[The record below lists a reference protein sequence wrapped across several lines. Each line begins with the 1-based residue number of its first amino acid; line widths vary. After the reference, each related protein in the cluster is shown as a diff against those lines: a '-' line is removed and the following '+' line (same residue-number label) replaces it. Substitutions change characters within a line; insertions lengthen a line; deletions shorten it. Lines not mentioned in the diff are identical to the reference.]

1 MKIARL
7 FLIIVYVVSS
17 LPVMGEGLRFHGEEQ
32 VEDSV
37 EEHENPYDALVKQGM
52 DALVIDSMRQAE
64 DCFLQALKQ
73 FPHHQ
78 SNFLLYR
85 YLGQIREHQNRGQEA
100 LEFYTSGLDL
110 NPTNLELRLD
120 RAAWVDRLGNDG
132 RAISDYSDVLDQ
144 EPDNIEALNMRAH
157 LYSRIHDY
165 KRARTDYEHIIRLE
179 PLNERAY
186 VGLILVNDRSGRPR
200 EAMEQIDALI
210 SVYPKHA
217 LLYAIR
223 GGMEHRRMEYEQALA
238 DLSRA
243 VEMEPTN
250 VDFLVSRAT
259 LYLDMRKRKLASADV
274 QAALRLGAD
283 PLEMASLLK
292 R

>member
-1 MKIARL
+1 MNIRNL
-7 FLIIVYVVSS
+7 FLFICLCPLCLLAQATSS
-17 LPVMGEGLRFHGEEQ
+17 FPLKEGQKGE
-32 VEDSV
+32 SV
-37 EEHENPYDALVKQGM
+37 EEHDNPYDVLVKQGM
-52 DALVIDSMRQAE
+52 DALSIDSLQQAE
-64 DCFLQALKQ
+64 DCFRQALKQ

-100 LEFYTSGLDL
+100 LEFYTAGLDL
-110 NPTNLELRLD
+110 NPTHLELRLD
-120 RAAWVDRLGNDG
+120 RAALLYRLGNDG

-144 EPDNIEALNMRAH
+144 EPDNIEALGMRAH

-165 KRARTDYEHIIRLE
+165 KQARADYEHIIRLE
-179 PLNERAY
+179 PLNEKAY

-200 EAMEQIDALI
+200 EAMEQINALI

-217 LLYAIR
+217 MLYAIR

-259 LYLDMRKRKLASADV
+259 LYLDMRKRKLARADV

>member
-7 FLIIVYVVSS
+7 FLIIVYAISS
-17 LPVMGEGLRFHGEEQ
+17 LPIMGEGRGEGLLLHYEGQ
-32 VEDSV
+32 EAGSA
-37 EEHENPYDALVKQGM
+37 YDVLVKQGM
-52 DALVIDSMRQAE
+52 DALSVDSLNKAE
-64 DCFLQALKQ
+64 MSFREALKQ

-78 SNFLLYR
+78 SNYLLYR

-100 LEFYTSGLDL
+100 LEFYTSALDL
-110 NPTNLELRLD
+110 NPKDLELRLD
-120 RAAWVDRLGNDG
+120 RAALLYRLGNDG

-144 EPDNIEALNMRAH
+144 EPDNIEALGMRAH

-165 KRARTDYEHIIRLE
+165 KQARADYEHIIRLE
-179 PLNERAY
+179 PLNEKAY

-223 GGMEHRRMEYEQALA
+223 GGMEQRRMEYERALA

-259 LYLDMRKRKLASADV
+259 LYLDMRKRKLARADV